1 MRINRLAGILSLAA
15 LAATLPVSCNGG
27 NGNNSSNS
35 NTGGGNEPELID
47 YAAQAKLNLEYEGKN
62 FLDVGVGEV
71 TVQMYID
78 GDTTHF
84 TELDKRQVN
93 ARYANINTPESTAD
107 IQKWGKSAS
116 LFVQGKLESAS
127 TIVLTNPT
135 LREEAP
141 EHDDNQRWLS
151 LIWYATVE
159 NPTLDDFRCLN
170 LEIVQEGY
178 SAITGMESN
187 YPFYDIF
194 HDAQKQA
201 QDNRLHIF
209 APDTVVDPNFYVGE
223 AENISIQE
231 FNENAAKYNGKKV
244 HMSGIV
250 SAFMGVQ
257 SVWVE
262 SIGDDGTVWGV
273 YLFTGYT
280 GNAKPLFKVGNMVE
294 FTGAVTEF
302 NGDYQITDLQ
312 YNQYFPTEDD
322 VVLISEN
329 NPVPSASQV
338 APSSQVLAGDFN
350 VNTTVTLSDDLVVT
364 NGWGGTDEF
373 DPDTGVNY
381 ANNAITL
388 WCTNP
393 EGEDV
398 QVYMPHGAM
407 LRGDDGMLI
416 HSWTYFQ
423 GKTLS
428 NLHGVVDSYNGRYS
442 LQLLSTNDV
451 TISATE
457 TVA

>member
-373 DPDTGVNY
+373 NPDTGVNY

>member
-47 YAAQAKLNLEYEGKN
+47 YTAQAKLNLEYEGKN

-223 AENISIQE
+223 AANISIQE

-364 NGWGGTDEF
+364 RGWGGTDEI

-388 WCTNP
+388 WCTNA

-416 HSWTYFQ
+416 HSWTYFE

-428 NLHGVVDSYNGRYS
+428 NLHGVIDSYNGRYS

>member
-178 SAITGMESN
+178 SAITGMESY

-223 AENISIQE
+223 AANISIQE

-262 SIGDDGTVWGV
+262 SIGDDGTIWGV

-280 GNAKPLFKVGNMVE
+280 GNAKPLFAIGNEVE

-312 YNQYFPTEDD
+312 YNEYFPTDDD
-322 VVLISEN
+322 VVLISSGN
-329 NPVPSASQV
+329 TIPSASQV
-338 APSSQVLAGDFN
+338 GTSSDVLDGAYN
-350 VNTTVTLSDDLVVT
+350 VNTTATLTDDLVVT
-364 NGWGGTDEF
+364 NGWGGTDEI

-416 HSWTYFQ
+416 HSWTYFE

-428 NLHGVVDSYNGRYS
+428 NLHGVIDSYNGRYS